1 MFDCSGQL
9 AQTAQLIMGEHFHN
23 EKGNTSTRFHSKIIF
38 ESLT

>member
-23 EKGNTSTRFHSKIIF
+23 EKVTLRRVFIQRLFLKA
-38 ESLT
+38 